1 MPLQDIIGPKN
12 GRGRVVEIMKD
23 LILSLFG
30 DYVPVTNSTVTADGV
45 IEEVVPGMAGV
56 DWPWLMGVL
65 LFAIVLYS
73 FFRLVGV
80 ILRG

>member
-1 MPLQDIIGPKN
+1 
-12 GRGRVVEIMKD
+12 MKD

-30 DYVPVTNSTVTADGV
+30 DYVPVINSTVAADGTV
-45 IEEVVPGMAGV
+45 IEEVVSGMAGV

>member
-1 MPLQDIIGPKN
+1 
-12 GRGRVVEIMKD
+12 MKD

-30 DYVPVTNSTVTADGV
+30 SYEPVMTTYGY
-45 IEEVVPGMAGV
+45 VVPGVAGVDGATLETVQVVVPGLSGV
-56 DWPWLMGVL
+56 DWPWVAGVF

-80 ILRG
+80 LLRE

>member
-1 MPLQDIIGPKN
+1 
-12 GRGRVVEIMKD
+12 MKD

-30 DYVPVTNSTVTADGV
+30 DYVPVINSTVAADGTV
-45 IEEVVPGMAGV
+45 IEEVVSGMAGV
-56 DWPWLMGVL
+56 DWPWVMGVL

>member
-1 MPLQDIIGPKN
+1 
-12 GRGRVVEIMKD
+12 MKD

-30 DYVPVTNSTVTADGV
+30 PYEPVTKLVEGVAVPLDGL
-45 IEEVVPGMAGV
+45 AGV
-56 DWPWLMGVL
+56 DWPWLMGACM
-65 LFAIVLYS
+65 FAIFLYS

>member
-1 MPLQDIIGPKN
+1 
-12 GRGRVVEIMKD
+12 MKD

-30 DYVPVTNSTVTADGV
+30 DYAPVTNVTVTADGAA
-45 IEEVVPGMAGV
+45 IEEVVSGMAGV
-56 DWPWLMGVL
+56 DWPWLTGVL

>member
-1 MPLQDIIGPKN
+1 
-12 GRGRVVEIMKD
+12 MKD

-30 DYVPVTNSTVTADGV
+30 PYEPVTMIQDGV
-45 IEEVVPGMAGV
+45 EVVASGLAGV
-56 DWPWLMGVL
+56 DWPWLMGACM
-65 LFAIVLYS
+65 FAIVLYS

>member
-1 MPLQDIIGPKN
+1 
-12 GRGRVVEIMKD
+12 MKD

-30 DYVPVTNSTVTADGV
+30 PYEPVMMIQDGV
-45 IEEVVPGMAGV
+45 EVVAPGLAGV
-56 DWPWLMGVL
+56 DWPWLMGACM
-65 LFAIVLYS
+65 FAIVLYS

>member
-1 MPLQDIIGPKN
+1 
-12 GRGRVVEIMKD
+12 MKD

-30 DYVPVTNSTVTADGV
+30 AYEPVMTMETHVVADVAQTV
-45 IEEVVPGMAGV
+45 EVVAAGVAGV
-56 DWPWLMGVL
+56 DWPWVAGVL

-80 ILRG
+80 LLK